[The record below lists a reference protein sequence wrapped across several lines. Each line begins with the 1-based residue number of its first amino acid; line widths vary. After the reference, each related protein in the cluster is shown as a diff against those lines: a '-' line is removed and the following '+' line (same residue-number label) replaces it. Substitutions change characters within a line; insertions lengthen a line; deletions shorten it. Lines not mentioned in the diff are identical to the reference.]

1 MDRPAQGHPTQ
12 TPHTRLGWREWI
24 ALPGLGIPA
33 INAKVDTGA
42 RTSAL
47 HAFRVECY
55 RGRGGERVR
64 FALHPLQRDT
74 AIELTCDAALLD
86 RRLVTD
92 SGGHREMRVVIAT
105 PVEVAGTTWPIELTL
120 TDRDSMGFRMLLGRT
135 ALAGHHVVDPAAS
148 YLSRPRPR
156 RRALRDLYTD
166 SKDPR

>member
-1 MDRPAQGHPTQ
+1 MDRPVQPHPTA
-12 TPHTRLGWREWI
+12 PPRPRLGWREWI
-24 ALPGLGIPA
+24 ALPALGIPA
-33 INAKVDTGA
+33 IKAKVDTGA

-74 AIELTCDAALLD
+74 TVEVTCDTALLD

-105 PVEVAGTTWPIELTL
+105 PVEVGGQRWPIELTL
-120 TDRDSMGFRMLLGRT
+120 TDRDTMGFRMLLGRT
-135 ALAGHHVVDPAAS
+135 ALAGRHVVDPAGS

-156 RRALRDLYTD
+156 RRALRALYPDDKD
-166 SKDPR
+166 S

>member
-12 TPHTRLGWREWI
+12 PPRTRLGWREWI

-33 INAKVDTGA
+33 IKAKVDTGA

-55 RGRGGERVR
+55 RGRHGERVR
-64 FALHPLQRDT
+64 FLLHPLQRDT
-74 AIELTCDAALLD
+74 TVEVACDAVLLD

-92 SGGHREMRVVIAT
+92 SGGHRELRMVVAT
-105 PVEVAGTTWPIELTL
+105 PVEVGGQRWPIELTL

-135 ALAGHHVVDPAAS
+135 ALAGRHVVDPAAS
-148 YLSRPRPR
+148 YLSRPRLR
-156 RRALRDLYTD
+156 RRALRALYNEPKD
-166 SKDPR
+166 SR